1 MLHLLLSASLLG
13 NPRPCDHF
21 FDGATTADIG
31 RAVCGRDEASK
42 LDPGGRV
49 LACRPAKVP
58 EDLQGV
64 AIMDAEILEAEL
76 NLVGAS
82 ACPVDMHLMIASHTP
97 PALQSCVCETFPGG
111 EVPTP
116 GAVVCAKD
124 DPAGGA
130 LHCYAR
136 NADYRGDDGGALTWS
151 GCRSDMTPCKYA
163 IAVAP
168 SAAPSNEPCG
178 LVACPLQTLYTLG
191 LDVLRPGGAL
201 LQALYQLGGTA
212 LNDAGAP
219 VQTAYALAGEALDDL
234 QSAVDDLP
242 SDVEDL
248 YKSLGHTHT
257 HEHLTPG
264 RVVQDLYK
272 SLGEAPLENAQR
284 FLESSIG
291 AAQEY
296 LQKINAPSTPEDIAE
311 FLESSIGGAQEYLQS
326 TGAPFTP
333 EDIAG
338 FLEKSIGAV
347 FSPEDIA
354 GFLGVVFE

>member
-1 MLHLLLSASLLG
+1 MG
-13 NPRPCDHF
+13 
-21 FDGATTADIG
+21 
-31 RAVCGRDEASK
+31 
-42 LDPGGRV
+42 
-49 LACRPAKVP
+49 
-58 EDLQGV
+58 
-64 AIMDAEILEAEL
+64 
-76 NLVGAS
+76 
-82 ACPVDMHLMIASHTP
+82 
-97 PALQSCVCETFPGG
+97 
-111 EVPTP
+111 
-116 GAVVCAKD
+116 
-124 DPAGGA
+124 
-130 LHCYAR
+130 
-136 NADYRGDDGGALTWS
+136 
-151 GCRSDMTPCKYA
+151 
-163 IAVAP
+163 AVAP

-178 LVACPLQTLYTLG
+178 LVACP
-191 LDVLRPGGAL
+191 

-296 LQKINAPSTPEDIAE
+296 LQKINAPSTPEDIA
-311 FLESSIGGAQEYLQS
+311 
-326 TGAPFTP
+326 
-333 EDIAG
+333 G